1 MLSLLRSEW
10 YQVRKALS
18 VKIVFGITLVA
29 SVIVGFQMVSETYV
43 EELKELDRTYLL
55 YGGGSLYS
63 SMEDAAACL
72 LFASLFA
79 GWMIGTAFEN
89 RTIQEAISYGKSRM
103 KVYWAKMLIF
113 LTVCI
118 GICLVY
124 WFGDSI
130 PAFLKNGLGTEKNV
144 GNLCHINYIIGVL
157 IAGILAYASLF
168 SICGLIGFLTRK
180 TGVTMGICFVAI
192 LFGGNLL
199 AMVLPESILRIIN
212 YTPLGLY
219 KQVLKL
225 DVQWADIGKTSCV
238 SLVWIAIICSIGL
251 WKFKKTELK

>member
-10 YQVRKALS
+10 YQVRKALT

-29 SVIVGFQMVSETYV
+29 SLIFGFKMISESYV
-43 EELKELDRTYLL
+43 EQIQEIKGQYVL
-55 YGGGSLYS
+55 YGGGSLCG
-63 SMEDAAACL
+63 SMEDGAACL
-72 LFASLFA
+72 LFVSLFA
-79 GWMIGTAFEN
+79 GWMTGTAFEN
-89 RTIQEAISYGKSRM
+89 RTIQEAISYGKSRT
-103 KVYWAKMLIF
+103 KVYWAKMLTF

-124 WFGDSI
+124 WFGGSI

-157 IAGILAYASLF
+157 IAGILAYASVF
-168 SICGLIGFLTRK
+168 SICGLVGFLTRK
-180 TGVTMGICFVAI
+180 TGATMGICFVAI

-199 AMVLPESILRIIN
+199 VMVLPESILRIIN
-212 YTPLGLY
+212 YTPLGLC
-219 KQVLKL
+219 KQVLKM
-225 DVQWADIGKTSCV
+225 DVQWADIWKTSCI